1 MAAEFAVMTVIEGG
15 EDECINTRGIYS
27 FNRGHVEREREKAR
41 AREKDKAEKRQ
52 RERESKRAKERE
64 KGRERVT
71 QQVAVFTGFPGDET
85 RPGRC
90 GGVPRHFHGETAG
103 ITIPRRLR
111 TIPAPYPCHPL
122 TATKL
127 LSGI

>member
-52 RERESKRAKERE
+52 RERVRE
-64 KGRERVT
+64 QKRERK
-71 QQVAVFTGFPGDET
+71 
-85 RPGRC
+85 
-90 GGVPRHFHGETAG
+90 GENG
-103 ITIPRRLR
+103 
-111 TIPAPYPCHPL
+111 
-122 TATKL
+122 
-127 LSGI
+127 